1 MNANTPYHKQYSS
14 ASQRLLKPQI
24 ERFFAEQFP
33 KLFGPVIRGH
43 LAESLLEL
51 FSRQVRQA
59 ITLEPGQILW
69 NAVDIAT
76 RADSP
81 NRRFVPVVLTMVDE
95 QDVQNRT
102 QGMSIVEI
110 RANATARI
118 LREAYQQG
126 ALLSMRDITL
136 LCWQPTSMPSKWR
149 AYYEQLNQC
158 ELPHPGNLQDMGSC
172 ITHKEQIVYKAIVEK
187 KDPVQVANESKHT
200 QQAVDRYLK
209 DFHRVQ
215 TVHNHNSDPDYISLV
230 TNISKSVVNQYINL
244 IEKYDINDK

>member
-1 MNANTPYHKQYSS
+1 MNANTPHQKQYSS

-33 KLFGPVIRGH
+33 KLFGPVIREH
-43 LAESLLEL
+43 IAQALLEL
-51 FSRQVRQA
+51 FNRQVRQS
-59 ITLEPGQILW
+59 THVEPGQILW

-81 NRRFVPVVLTMVDE
+81 NRRFVPVILTMVNE
-95 QDVQNRT
+95 QDIQSRT
-102 QGMSIVEI
+102 QGRSILEI
-110 RANATARI
+110 RAQAIARI

-136 LCWQPTSMPSKWR
+136 LCWQPMSMPSRWR
-149 AYYEQLNQC
+149 KHYEQAHQC

-187 KDPVQVANESKHT
+187 KDPVQVAGESKHT
-200 QQAVDRYLK
+200 QQAVDHYLK

-215 TVHNHNSDPDYISLV
+215 TVYNHKSDPDYISLV
-230 TNISKSVVNQYINL
+230 TNISKSVVNQYIDL
-244 IEKYDINDK
+244 IEKYDLNK

>member
-1 MNANTPYHKQYSS
+1 MNANTPHYKQYSS

-33 KLFGPVIRGH
+33 KLFGPVIRAH
-43 LAESLLEL
+43 LAEALLEL
-51 FSRQVRQA
+51 FTRQVRETP
-59 ITLEPGQILW
+59 TLEPGQILW

-81 NRRFVPVVLTMVDE
+81 NCRFVPVVLTIVNE
-95 QDVQNRT
+95 QDIQNRAK
-102 QGMSIVEI
+102 GLSIKEI
-110 RANATARI
+110 RAESTARV

-126 ALLSMRDITL
+126 ALLSMRDISL
-136 LCWQPTSMPSKWR
+136 LCWHPRSMPSKWR

-172 ITHKEQIVYKAIVEK
+172 VTHKDQVVYKAIVEK
-187 KDPVQVANESKHT
+187 KDPVQVANETKHT

-215 TVHNHNSDPDYISLV
+215 TVYNHKPDSDYISLV

-244 IEKYDINDK
+244 IQTYGISSK

>member
-1 MNANTPYHKQYSS
+1 MNANTPHSKQYSS

-33 KLFGPVIRGH
+33 KLFGPVIRAH
-43 LAESLLEL
+43 LAEALLEL
-51 FSRQVRQA
+51 FARQVRE
-59 ITLEPGQILW
+59 TTTPEPGQILW

-76 RADSP
+76 RADAP
-81 NRRFVPVVLTMVDE
+81 NRRSVPVVLTMVNE

-102 QGMSIVEI
+102 KGLSIMEI
-110 RANATARI
+110 RAQSTARI

-126 ALLSMRDITL
+126 GLLAMRDLCL
-136 LCWQPTSMPSKWR
+136 LCWSPTSTPSRWR
-149 AYYEQLNQC
+149 KYYEQTHTC

-172 ITHKEQIVYKAIVEK
+172 VTHKEQIVYKAMVEK

-215 TVHNHNSDPDYISLV
+215 TVYNHKPDPDYISLV

-244 IEKYDINDK
+244 IETYDISDK

>member
-1 MNANTPYHKQYSS
+1 MNANTFHHKHYSS
-14 ASQRLLKPQI
+14 ANQRLLKPQI
-24 ERFFAEQFP
+24 ESFFAEQFP
-33 KLFGPVIRGH
+33 KLFGPVIRAH
-43 LAESLLEL
+43 LAEALLEL
-51 FSRQVRQA
+51 FDRQVRETS
-59 ITLEPGQILW
+59 TLEPGQILW

-76 RADSP
+76 RADAP
-81 NRRFVPVVLTMVDE
+81 NRRFVPVVLTMANE
-95 QDVQNRT
+95 QDVQNRIK
-102 QGMSIVEI
+102 GLSITEI
-110 RANATARI
+110 RAHSTARI

-136 LCWQPTSMPSKWR
+136 LCWHSLSAPTSWR
-149 AYYEQLNQC
+149 KHYEQIHQC

-172 ITHKEQIVYKAIVEK
+172 VTHKKQIVYKAIVEK

-215 TVHNHNSDPDYISLV
+215 TVYNHNSDPDYISLV

-244 IEKYDINDK
+244 IETYDISDK

>member
-1 MNANTPYHKQYSS
+1 MNANTFHHRHYSS

-33 KLFGPVIRGH
+33 KLFGPVIRAH
-43 LAESLLEL
+43 LAEALLEL
-51 FSRQVRQA
+51 FDRQVRQA
-59 ITLEPGQILW
+59 GSLEPGQILW

-76 RADSP
+76 RADAP
-81 NRRFVPVVLTMVDE
+81 NRRFVPVVLTMVNE

-102 QGMSIVEI
+102 KGLSIKEI
-110 RANATARI
+110 RAHSTARI

-136 LCWQPTSMPSKWR
+136 LCWHSNSSSSRWR
-149 AYYEQLNQC
+149 KDYERTHKC

-172 ITHKEQIVYKAIVEK
+172 VTHKEQIVYKAIVEK
-187 KDPVQVANESKHT
+187 KDPIQVANESKHT

-215 TVHNHNSDPDYISLV
+215 TVYNHNSDPDYISLV

-244 IEKYDINDK
+244 IEKHDISDK

>member
-1 MNANTPYHKQYSS
+1 MNANTPHHKQYSS
-14 ASQRLLKPQI
+14 ATQRLLKPQI

-33 KLFGPVIRGH
+33 KLFGPVIREH
-43 LAESLLEL
+43 LAEALLEL
-51 FSRQVRQA
+51 FTRQVREA

-81 NRRFVPVVLTMVDE
+81 NRRFVPVVLTMVTE
-95 QDVQNRT
+95 QDIQNRT

-136 LCWQPTSMPSKWR
+136 LCWQPTSMPSRWR
-149 AYYEQLNQC
+149 KYYEKNHQC

-172 ITHKEQIVYKAIVEK
+172 VTHKDQIVYKAIVEK
-187 KDPVQVANESKHT
+187 KDPVQVSNETKHT

-215 TVHNHNSDPDYISLV
+215 TVYNHNSDPDYISLV

-244 IEKYDINDK
+244 IEKHDISDK

>member
-1 MNANTPYHKQYSS
+1 MNANTFHHKHYSS
-14 ASQRLLKPQI
+14 AGQRLLKPQI

-33 KLFGPVIRGH
+33 KLFGPVIRDH
-43 LAESLLEL
+43 IAEALLEL
-51 FSRQVRQA
+51 FTRQVRETT
-59 ITLEPGQILW
+59 TLEPGQILW
-69 NAVDIAT
+69 NAVDINT

-102 QGMSIVEI
+102 KGLSIIDI
-110 RANATARI
+110 RAQSTARI

-126 ALLSMRDITL
+126 ALLSMRDISL
-136 LCWQPTSMPSKWR
+136 LSWHSSPAPSSWR
-149 AYYEQLNQC
+149 KHYENSQKC

-172 ITHKEQIVYKAIVEK
+172 VTHKEQILYKAIVEH

-215 TVHNHNSDPDYISLV
+215 TVYNHNPDPDYISLV
-230 TNISKSVVNQYINL
+230 TNISKSVVNQYINI
-244 IEKYDINDK
+244 IETYDISDK